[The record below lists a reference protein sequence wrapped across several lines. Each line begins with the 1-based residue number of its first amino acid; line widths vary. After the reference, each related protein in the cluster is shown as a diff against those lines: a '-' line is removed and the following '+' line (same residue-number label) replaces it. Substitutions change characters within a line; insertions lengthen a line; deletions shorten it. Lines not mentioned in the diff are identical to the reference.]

1 MTTIPIPQLE
11 RLEQD
16 IIETLKET
24 RALLKCGS
32 PSLIVTIHG
41 HNESISCRIGDVD
54 KARFCPTLRESLE
67 SQKTQKE
74 YLLEKIAE
82 LNRQLEA
89 LNK

>member
-1 MTTIPIPQLE
+1 MTKPIPRLE
-11 RLEQD
+11 KLEQD

-41 HNESISCRIGDVD
+41 HNETISCRIGDVD

-67 SQKTQKE
+67 SQQTEKE
-74 YLLEKIAE
+74 HLLKKIAE
-82 LNRQLEA
+82 LQRQLEA